1 MATNNPM
8 VNKNWAIYEPALIGF
23 CNAALVREQNSAD
36 QQSQET
42 PTAGIKTDRLA
53 GSAYGMRVSDDG
65 RLGIIA
71 INDALTN
78 DDWDWF
84 GIPYKRLGAMVEM
97 LEEHET
103 VEAVVLDINSPGG
116 QVDGLFEFVSTLKNC
131 VKPLYAYCE
140 GLCASAAF
148 ALSTAATKI
157 YATPST
163 QIGSVGVMTVITDW
177 SKYMKNL
184 GVEQTV
190 MRSEH
195 AKKKNLDPTSDEGK
209 AEIQKA
215 LNEVERMLIEE
226 IANNRGVTAEDV
238 IAKFGQGLLFFS
250 EQAKGLG
257 MIDEI
262 VPDFD
267 AFVEKIMPSQEE
279 GGGESMEITIDLL
292 KAEHPEVA
300 SALVNEGRKA
310 GMAEGAVAERARIAA
325 LQELAD
331 LDCAESVVREAI
343 SSGKSVSEAQSAIV
357 AAQLEA
363 KKSGKTNKRELDA
376 IVGESELN
384 AVNVAEVQLGAGADV
399 QADVAKIIGVIE
411 KAAPKKA

>member
-23 CNAALVREQNSAD
+23 CNAALVREQNPAD

-103 VEAVVLDINSPGG
+103 VEAIVLDINSPGG

-310 GMAEGAVAERARIAA
+310 GLAEGAVAERARIAA
-325 LQELAD
+325 LKELAD

-384 AVNVAEVQLGAGADV
+384 AVNVAEVQLGAEADV